1 MLYLNVASASKVT
14 VTLYEAAQNVD
25 NPFFTWKLFNAENE
39 VVFTADDI
47 SPVPYYYNSFTIS
60 VATYSGLTAGIINV
74 ETGQYTY
81 EVYEMENQYD
91 LNLSN
96 AIGMVET
103 GILNI
108 VGTHSET
115 KAYVK
120 ADNKIKAYKKR

>member
-1 MLYLNVASASKVT
+1 MLYLNTGTASVVT
-14 VTLYEAAQNVD
+14 LTLYEAAENVV
-25 NPFFTWKLFNAENE
+25 NPFFTWRLFNSENE

-60 VATYSGLTAGIINV
+60 LANYSGLTAGVINV

-81 EVYEMENQYD
+81 EVYEMQNQYD
-91 LNLSN
+91 LNLDN

-108 VGTHSET
+108 IGTYSEI

-120 ADNKIKAYKKR
+120 TDNKIKAYKKR